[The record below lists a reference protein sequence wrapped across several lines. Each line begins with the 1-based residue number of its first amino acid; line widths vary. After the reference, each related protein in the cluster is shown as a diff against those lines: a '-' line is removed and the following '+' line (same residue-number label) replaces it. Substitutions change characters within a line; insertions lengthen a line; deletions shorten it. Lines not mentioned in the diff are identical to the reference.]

1 MALKEFRPLT
11 PAQRFKSLPAFDEI
25 TKWRPEKSLLQPKK
39 RSGGRNNRGR
49 LTSRHIGGGHKQ
61 KYRKV
66 DFKRRKY
73 GVAAEVI
80 GIEYDPNRSA
90 RIALIKYADG
100 ELSYIL
106 APSGLKI
113 GATVNAGKDV
123 APDLGN
129 SLPLRA
135 IPLGTNVHNI
145 ELTPGRGGQVARSA
159 GQQATL
165 TALEAGYA
173 LVKMPSGEIRRI
185 HESCFATI
193 GQVGNVD
200 HMNVSSGKAGRT
212 RWQGRRPHVR
222 GMVMNPIDHPMGG
235 GQGKSKGG
243 GGRHHPVSPW
253 GQLAKG
259 FKTRA
264 KHKPSDRFILER
276 GQKKNKFM
284 GRSLKKGPFVEPHLL
299 EKIDKMNSSGVKKPV
314 KTWSRR
320 SMVTPDFV
328 GHTFL
333 VHNGKIFQSVFVTE
347 NMVGHKLGEFS
358 PTRIF
363 KKHGSHTAKV
373 TK

>member
-1 MALKEFRPLT
+1 
-11 PAQRFKSLPAFDEI
+11 
-25 TKWRPEKSLLQPKK
+25 
-39 RSGGRNNRGR
+39 NNRGR
-49 LTSRHIGGGHKQ
+49 LTSRHIGRGHKH

-66 DFKRRKY
+66 DFKRPKH

-106 APSGLKI
+106 APSGLQV
-113 GATVNAGKDV
+113 GATVNAGNDV

-135 IPLGTNVHNI
+135 IPLGTSVHNI

-185 HESCFATI
+185 HGNCFATI

-212 RWQGRRPHVR
+212 RWRGRRPHVR

-276 GQKKNKFM
+276 KRAKKK
-284 GRSLKKGPFVEPHLL
+284 S
-299 EKIDKMNSSGVKKPV
+299 
-314 KTWSRR
+314 
-320 SMVTPDFV
+320 
-328 GHTFL
+328 
-333 VHNGKIFQSVFVTE
+333 
-347 NMVGHKLGEFS
+347 
-358 PTRIF
+358 
-363 KKHGSHTAKV
+363 
-373 TK
+373 